1 MARATNG
8 PASRARRKRI
18 LLRAKGFRGF
28 RSKLF
33 RYAKDAVYKAWQY
46 EYRDRKKRKGQFRR
60 LWTARIS
67 AAVRPLGLTYSRF
80 MEGLKAAN
88 VDLDRKSLSELAIAN
103 PEAFKA
109 VFEQAKKAGRDITVL
124 YDKFTREP
132 KADDQNVKYF
142 YEGSR
147 FYTVEVNP
155 SLERGYEIGFK
166 AGKHEL
172 FPFPFEVASKNANLV
187 QNPGW

>member
-18 LLRAKGFRGF
+18 LQRAKGFRGF

-46 EYRDRKKRKGQFRR
+46 EYRDRKRRKGQFRR

-80 MEGLKAAN
+80 MEGLKQAG
-88 VDLDRKSLSELAIAN
+88 VELDRKSLSELAIAN

-109 VFEQAKKAGRDITVL
+109 VFELAKKALD
-124 YDKFTREP
+124 DKASA
-132 KADDQNVKYF
+132 KA
-142 YEGSR
+142 
-147 FYTVEVNP
+147 
-155 SLERGYEIGFK
+155 
-166 AGKHEL
+166 
-172 FPFPFEVASKNANLV
+172 
-187 QNPGW
+187 

>member
-18 LLRAKGFRGF
+18 LQRAKGFRGF

-80 MEGLKAAN
+80 MEGLKAAG

-109 VFEQAKKAGRDITVL
+109 VFDLAKKAIDA
-124 YDKFTREP
+124 K
-132 KADDQNVKYF
+132 
-142 YEGSR
+142 EGA
-147 FYTVEVNP
+147 T
-155 SLERGYEIGFK
+155 LQ
-166 AGKHEL
+166 A
-172 FPFPFEVASKNANLV
+172 
-187 QNPGW
+187 

>member
-18 LLRAKGFRGF
+18 LQRAKGFRGF

-46 EYRDRKKRKGQFRR
+46 EYRDRKRKKGQFRR

-67 AAVRPLGLTYSRF
+67 AACRPLGLTYSRF

-88 VDLDRKSLSELAIAN
+88 IELDRKALAELAVAN
-103 PEAFKA
+103 PEAFKV
-109 VFEQAKKAGRDITVL
+109 VFDQAKKAIDAKEGAVL
-124 YDKFTREP
+124 AK
-132 KADDQNVKYF
+132 
-142 YEGSR
+142 
-147 FYTVEVNP
+147 
-155 SLERGYEIGFK
+155 
-166 AGKHEL
+166 
-172 FPFPFEVASKNANLV
+172 
-187 QNPGW
+187 